1 MTAAEEAMELETP
14 VLQEPAAM
22 VDLTGLTCPGP
33 ILGAK
38 QILEALKDGQVLLL
52 LSDCPG
58 TRDDLYAWARQ
69 TGNEVIQTEGRARG
83 ATGYYVR
90 KGRSKTIPVH
100 ARLDL
105 RGSLCPGPIVEA
117 KLLLKGMRPGE
128 VLKLV
133 SDCPGIKDDIVGWA
147 HVTGIE
153 IVAVGEAEA
162 GAHEFYLRKR
172 PPAA

>member
-1 MTAAEEAMELETP
+1 MKLATP
-14 VLQEPAAM
+14 VVEEPAAM

-38 QILEALKDGQVLLL
+38 EILDALHDGQVLLL

-58 TRDDLYAWARQ
+58 TRDDLFAWARQ
-69 TGNEVIQTEGRARG
+69 TGNEVVRTESRARG

-90 KGRSKTIPVH
+90 KGRAKPIAVH

-105 RGSLCPGPIVEA
+105 RGAHCPGPVVEA
-117 KLLLKGMRPGE
+117 KHLLKGLRAGE

-133 SDCPGIKDDIVGWA
+133 SDCPGVRDDVLGWA
-147 HVTGIE
+147 RVTGVE
-153 IVAVGEAEA
+153 IVAMGEADA
-162 GAHEFYLRKR
+162 GVQEFYLRK
-172 PPAA
+172 PHD

>member
-1 MTAAEEAMELETP
+1 MELETP

-69 TGNEVIQTEGRARG
+69 TGNEVIRSEARPRG

>member
-1 MTAAEEAMELETP
+1 MELESP

-38 QILEALKDGQVLLL
+38 EILEALKDGQVLLL